1 VADRLP
7 QYIAVEGVIG
17 AGKSSLAQLLAGRL
31 EADLLLEDA
40 ADNPFLADFYKDRR
54 RYAFPTQMFFLLS
67 RYRQQQQLLE
77 RDLFVERIVSDYIFE
92 KDILFASVNLP
103 EREIGLYRKIA
114 SVLRRDVSP
123 PDLVIYLQASTRV
136 LMERIRKRNRA
147 FEKPIDDDYVDELNE
162 AYNSF
167 FFHYN
172 DAPLL
177 VVRTDDIDFVAN
189 AAHLDD
195 LIEQIKRPRTRVM
208 YYAPTGDLDKL
219 AM

>member
-1 VADRLP
+1 VADRFP

-17 AGKSSLAQLLAGRL
+17 AGKSSLAQLLARRL

-40 ADNPFLADFYKDRR
+40 TDNPFLADFYKDRR

-67 RYRQQQQLLE
+67 RYRQQQRLLE
-77 RDLFVERIVSDYIFE
+77 RDLFVERIVSDYIFD
-92 KDILFASVNLP
+92 KDTLFASVSLS

-114 SVLRRDVSP
+114 SILRRDVSP

-136 LMERIRKRNRA
+136 LMERIHKRNRD
-147 FEKPIDDDYVDELNE
+147 FEKPIDNDYIDELNE

-177 VVRTDDIDFVAN
+177 VVRTDDIAFIAN
-189 AAHLDD
+189 PGHLDD

-208 YYAPTGDLDKL
+208 YYAPTGDLNKL
-219 AM
+219 AI

>member
-1 VADRLP
+1 MADRLP

-189 AAHLDD
+189 PAHLDD
-195 LIEQIKRPRTRVM
+195 LVEQIKRPRTRVM

>member
-1 VADRLP
+1 MADRLP

>member
-1 VADRLP
+1 MADRFP

-17 AGKSSLAQLLAGRL
+17 TGKSSLAQLLARRL
-31 EADLLLEDA
+31 EADLILEDA
-40 ADNPFLADFYKDRR
+40 TDNPFLADFYKDRR

-77 RDLFVERIVSDYIFE
+77 RDLFVERIVSDYIFD
-92 KDILFASVNLP
+92 KDTLFASVNLS

-147 FEKPIDDDYVDELNE
+147 SEKPIDDDYIDELNE

-189 AAHLDD
+189 PGHLDD
-195 LIEQIKRPRTRVM
+195 LVEQIKRPRTRVM

-219 AM
+219 AI